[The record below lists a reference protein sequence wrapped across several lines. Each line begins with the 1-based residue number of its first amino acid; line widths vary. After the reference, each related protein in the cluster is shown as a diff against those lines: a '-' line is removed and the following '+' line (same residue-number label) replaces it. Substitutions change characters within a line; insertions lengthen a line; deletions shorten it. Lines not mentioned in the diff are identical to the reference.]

1 MINPTLT
8 RRAILKGAAVGGAVV
23 VVGGVS
29 LEGCNASAW
38 LQTAINDL
46 PLILQIATSIIS
58 IVGAVGGAADP
69 SAVALAQKAA
79 DEAKADLTLVQTLLA
94 SYNAAPNKNT
104 VLQQV
109 DAALLTV
116 QTSLSSIEGAL
127 HVSNP
132 AVQATISAAIS
143 AALVIVVALQ
153 TIIPAPTPAPAS
165 RKALNATNTGNSIRV
180 GYNVALAAAGAS
192 KYGI

>member
-1 MINPTLT
+1 MN
-8 RRAILKGAAVGGAVV
+8 RRNFLATAGVGTVAVGAAGI
-23 VVGGVS
+23 
-29 LEGCNASAW
+29 EGCNASAW

-58 IVGAVGGAADP
+58 IVGAVGGASDP
-69 SAVALAQKAA
+69 AALALAQKAA
-79 DEAKADLTLVQTLLA
+79 DQAKTDLTLVQTLLA
-94 SYNAAPNKNT
+94 GYNASPSKNG
-104 VLQQV
+104 VLQQI
-109 DAALLTV
+109 DTALLDV
-116 QTSLSSIEGAL
+116 QTNLSGIEGAL
-127 HVSNP
+127 HISNP
-132 AVQATISAAIS
+132 ASQAAISAAIS

-165 RKALNATNTGNSIRV
+165 RKALSAANSGNSIRV

>member
-1 MINPTLT
+1 MN
-8 RRAILKGAAVGGAVV
+8 RRHFLATAGAGAVGASAV
-23 VVGGVS
+23 G
-29 LEGCNASAW
+29 LDACNASAW

-69 SAVALAQKAA
+69 AALALAQKAA
-79 DEAKADLTLVQTLLA
+79 DEAKTDLTLVQTLLNG
-94 SYNAAPNKNT
+94 YNASTNKNG

-109 DAALLTV
+109 DTALLQV
-116 QTSLSSIEGAL
+116 QANLSAIEGAI

-132 AVQATISAAIS
+132 QVQAAISASIS

-165 RKALNATNTGNSIRV
+165 RKALSAANSGNSIRV

>member
-23 VVGGVS
+23 AVGGVS

-58 IVGAVGGAADP
+58 IVGAVGGAAD
-69 SAVALAQKAA
+69 AAALALAQKAA
-79 DEAKADLTLVQTLLA
+79 DQAKVDLTLVQTLLA
-94 SYNAAPNKNT
+94 GYNASTSKNG

-109 DAALLTV
+109 DTALLDV
-116 QTSLSSIEGAL
+116 QTNLSGIEGAL
-127 HVSNP
+127 HISNP
-132 AVQATISAAIS
+132 AVQATISASIS

-153 TIIPAPTPAPAS
+153 TIISAPTPAPAA
-165 RKALNATNTGNSIRV
+165 RKALSAANSSNSIRV